1 MKLSKEEIKA
11 IIPHRDPM
19 LLVDTVEE
27 MEAGDHIVTTFFVD
41 PAREIFKGHF
51 PGEPVLPGVY
61 SVECMAQT
69 ADILLLSAERY
80 AGKIPLFLGINNVR
94 FLKKILPG
102 DTIEIHAKM
111 ASERVEKA
119 IATCSAEVY
128 NHGELAVTGDVTL
141 AMRCVPGKD
150 GRPGKYPGV
159 PCVHLM
165 STTCRRSPSTVN
177 LTSCPAKRKPYTRS
191 GSC

>member
-1 MKLSKEEIKA
+1 MIFMKLTQAQIQE

-27 MEAGDHIVTTFFVD
+27 MEAGKRIVTTWHVD
-41 PAREIFKGHF
+41 PDREIFKGHF

-94 FLKKILPG
+94 FLSKIQPG
-102 DTIEIHAKM
+102 DTLEIHAELT
-111 ASERVEKA
+111 AEREEKA
-119 IATCSAEVY
+119 IATCSAEIFV
-128 NHGELAVTGDVTL
+128 GGVKAASGDVTL
-141 AMRCVPGKD
+141 AMR
-150 GRPGKYPGV
+150 
-159 PCVHLM
+159 
-165 STTCRRSPSTVN
+165 
-177 LTSCPAKRKPYTRS
+177 
-191 GSC
+191 

>member
-1 MKLSKEEIKA
+1 MKLSKEQIKE

-27 MEAGDHIVTTFFVD
+27 MNAGENIVTTFYVD
-41 PAREIFKGHF
+41 PSREIFKGHF

-61 SVECMAQT
+61 FVECMAQT

-94 FLKKILPG
+94 FLRKVLPG
-102 DTIEIHAKM
+102 DTLEVHAKM

-119 IATCSAEVY
+119 IATCSAEAYV
-128 NHGELAVTGDVTL
+128 NGELAVTGDVTL
-141 AMRCVPGKD
+141 AMR
-150 GRPGKYPGV
+150 
-159 PCVHLM
+159 
-165 STTCRRSPSTVN
+165 
-177 LTSCPAKRKPYTRS
+177 
-191 GSC
+191 

>member
-19 LLVDTVEE
+19 LLVDPVEE
-27 MEAGDHIVTTFFVD
+27 MVPGDRIAATFYVD

-94 FLKKILPG
+94 FIRKILPG
-102 DTIEIHAKM
+102 DTLEIHAKL
-111 ASERVEKA
+111 ASERAEKA
-119 IATCSAEVY
+119 IATCSAEIYV
-128 NHGELAVTGDVTL
+128 HGELAATGDVTL
-141 AMRCVPGKD
+141 AMR
-150 GRPGKYPGV
+150 
-159 PCVHLM
+159 
-165 STTCRRSPSTVN
+165 
-177 LTSCPAKRKPYTRS
+177 
-191 GSC
+191 